1 MRESLTEKLK
11 VATEATLSAEER
23 ATSIDELLNEEER
36 RQNEMQKDLKTLRE
50 MQYKKT
56 NELEQSRRE
65 EKFIETQIQGTYAAL
80 RNLNSK
86 ITKLDHDSLKQQEIL
101 YNQVKCFLVHP
112 RNVYWYSHAK
122 YLIVQLGKV
131 FTCTTR

>member
-101 YNQVKCFLVHP
+101 YNQV
-112 RNVYWYSHAK
+112 
-122 YLIVQLGKV
+122 
-131 FTCTTR
+131 